1 METAK
6 KTIVKKKAVKKAVKK
21 VAKRV
26 ATTEVIKSNEDTN
39 LYHITMIVNGETLTL
54 EHEDLVKGLNFLCP
68 RVLKTNMSIK
78 IAKDGKQS
86 DNYLLLMKAKLMFR
100 SRIGVD
106 IFVNRLIL
114 K

>member
-1 METAK
+1 MKITKET
-6 KTIVKKKAVKKAVKK
+6 TTVKK
-21 VAKRV
+21 VAKKIAKKVVKAV
-26 ATTEVIKSNEDTN
+26 APAVVKNKDNN
-39 LYHITMIVNGETLTL
+39 LYHITMLINGETLTI

-68 RVLKTNMSIK
+68 RVLKTNMTIK
-78 IAKDGKQS
+78 IEKDGKMS
-86 DNYLLLMKAKLMFR
+86 DNYLLLMKARLIFR